1 MSSSKKKQLRKEQY
15 MTERQTAAAKEAKKL
30 KRYTLTFWVVIL
42 VIASIFVGAVVA
54 NPVKNVLYKNTK
66 AMQVGDYT
74 LSSVDVN
81 YYYIDAVNQ
90 FVSQNQTYISILMDT
105 TKPLNEQIYNKETGA
120 TWADTF
126 VDSATTAIKDTYALY
141 DAAIKAGH
149 KLTEAEQKAV
159 DSNISNASL
168 YAMYYGYSN
177 LTAYLRAMYGN
188 GATEESYRNY
198 LEVSAL
204 ANSYMSAYADTLE
217 YDAEALK
224 AFQEKN
230 PHRYNSYTF
239 ATYYVNASSFRTGGT
254 KDDKGNTTYTDEE
267 KAAAVE
273 AAKNAANLLA
283 GGDYADLAAFNAA
296 IKALPVNK
304 ENPSAGATENK
315 AVLFDDLS
323 SLFQDWIIGKVE
335 SEDKDAE
342 PTYELRK
349 EGDMTVIEN
358 ATGTGDKKVVNGYYV
373 IRFGNLTMNDFAM
386 KNVRHVLIKFE
397 GGKTDSTTGVTT
409 YTEAE
414 KNTAKET
421 AEKLLAEWVE
431 AGDLSEDSFAELAK
445 KNSKDGNAASGG
457 LYEDVYPGQ
466 MVEPFEEWLYDA
478 ERKVGDYGIVE
489 TQFGYHIMFFVGDS
503 EQTFRD
509 FMITNVKR
517 NEDVESWH
525 NGLIE
530 KMTVEVLTLKH
541 LELDM
546 VLSH

>member
-141 DAAIKAGH
+141 DAAVKAGH

-224 AFQEKN
+224 AFQEKT

-358 ATGTGDKKVVNGYYV
+358 ATGTGDNKVVNGYYV
-373 IRFGNLTMNDFAM
+373 VRFGSLTMNDFAM

-489 TQFGYHIMFFVGDS
+489 TQYGYHIMFFVGDS

-517 NEDVESWH
+517 NEDVENWH